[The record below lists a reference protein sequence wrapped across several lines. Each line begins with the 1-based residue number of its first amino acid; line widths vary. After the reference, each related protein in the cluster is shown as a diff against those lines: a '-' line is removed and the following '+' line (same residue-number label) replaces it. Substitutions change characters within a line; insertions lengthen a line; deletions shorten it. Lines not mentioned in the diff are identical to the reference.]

1 MHRPHDVSEADLVAF
16 ADGELRGARREVVE
30 AHVQACRRCRERL
43 AAFRASASLVS
54 AATPLVD
61 HPVVVAMV
69 RARLD
74 EAERGG
80 AFPRPPRAALSA
92 LVLLAVVLAAWPAAS
107 AAGFSLE
114 RFIRLGADE
123 VADMLPRGW
132 DRPEPP
138 GLEGSS
144 GSAEH
149 WSPTQVPPA
158 ALGGPDLGA
167 LPVGGAGS
175 GSVGLGGSDPAG
187 AAAREPSFA
196 AVAPVDLPL
205 GLTRVERSAPRQDQ
219 LQLVYRNTG
228 GLEIRLLQA
237 PAGPGM
243 VAMMPGAEETVT
255 IGDIEALGIRGGR
268 SGQEVIGLVWER
280 AGVVFELMVVG
291 SEAPGGPLPA
301 AGDAGSAPNGPPAAG
316 GALLTIEDARRI
328 VEALA
333 AEQDRA
339 APR

>member
-1 MHRPHDVSEADLVAF
+1 MARPHDVSEADLVAF
-16 ADGELRGARREVVE
+16 ADDELRGARREVVE
-30 AHVQACRRCRERL
+30 AHVQACPWCRERL
-43 AAFRASASLVS
+43 AAFRASASLVRS
-54 AATPLVD
+54 ATPLVD

-80 AFPRPPRAALSA
+80 VFPRPPRPALFA
-92 LVLLAVVLAAWPAAS
+92 LVLLAVVFAAWPAAS

-123 VADMLPRGW
+123 VSRMLPKGW

-149 WSPTQVPPA
+149 WSPTRVPPA

-175 GSVGLGGSDPAG
+175 GSVGLGGSGPGSG
-187 AAAREPSFA
+187 AAGEPSFA
-196 AVAPVDLPL
+196 AVAPGDLPL
-205 GLTRVERSAPRQDQ
+205 GLTRVERSAPRQDR
-219 LQLVYRNTG
+219 LQLVYRNPE
-228 GLEIRLLQA
+228 GLGIRLLQA
-237 PAGPGM
+237 PAGSGTPALMLGSG
-243 VAMMPGAEETVT
+243 GATV
-255 IGDIEALGIRGGR
+255 IGDTEVLWIQP
-268 SGQEVIGLVWER
+268 SPTQEVAGLVWER
-280 AGVVFELMVVG
+280 RGVVFELMVT
-291 SEAPGGPLPA
+291 SW
-301 AGDAGSAPNGPPAAG
+301 PAAG
-316 GALLTIEDARRI
+316 GAPLTIENARPI

-339 APR
+339 ASR